1 MIRRP
6 PRSTLFPYTTL
17 FRSIQVR
24 DAAGNP
30 VNQAGVVVTAA
41 IATGGGTLGGTLTAT
56 TLGTGV
62 ASFTDLAI
70 SGTAGDRPLS
80 FSATGLTGGNSP
92 DRESTR
98 LKSSHDQR
106 S

>member
-62 ASFTDLAI
+62 ASFTNLAGRGPGGAPVPI
-70 SGTAGDRPLS
+70 SSRTPASGWENHPDTH
-80 FSATGLTGGNSP
+80 TGGRAEP
-92 DRESTR
+92 
-98 LKSSHDQR
+98 
-106 S
+106 